1 MNLNTSQNLTLPT
14 PSYWWTI
21 NWGAIIASLVFI
33 YALSWLVFMAS
44 SAIGMTVLDIHE
56 INSYDNSENTLTISY
71 ALFGWY
77 IIWAFI
83 IYFLGGAFVGK
94 HAGSVHNKSGTSH
107 GLILWSCTIVIA
119 VLLTSMGIGSLLSS
133 AAGAIK
139 TTASVGMNLP
149 NSASTDKDGTFS
161 RLPSSIQPL
170 IGSLKK
176 EIRTS
181 QDGEKLKKVSEQ
193 LNTQTISDIAIA
205 LVQGDENHA
214 KDLITSNTDLDQ
226 KQVDELIGSLINQ
239 ARKIGEDIRRQA
251 EEARE
256 YAAAI
261 LWLMLLSYIVAL
273 IASITGAKYGVSKL
287 AAINNENSN

>member
-1 MNLNTSQNLTLPT
+1 
-14 PSYWWTI
+14 
-21 NWGAIIASLVFI
+21 
-33 YALSWLVFMAS
+33 
-44 SAIGMTVLDIHE
+44 
-56 INSYDNSENTLTISY
+56 
-71 ALFGWY
+71 
-77 IIWAFI
+77 
-83 IYFLGGAFVGK
+83 
-94 HAGSVHNKSGTSH
+94 
-107 GLILWSCTIVIA
+107 
-119 VLLTSMGIGSLLSS
+119 MGIGSLLSS

-139 TTASVGMNLP
+139 TTAAVGMNLP
-149 NSASTDKDGTFS
+149 NSASTDKDGTSS

-176 EIRTS
+176 EITTS

-205 LVQGDENHA
+205 LVQGDEKYA

-226 KQVDELIGSLINQ
+226 KQVDELIGSLKNQ
-239 ARKIGEDIRRQA
+239 ARKIGEDVRRQA